1 VSGYDTG
8 YRKKVPGDLVF
19 RSADQIQSP
28 NQGKFGDRTWS
39 YEKSPNYS
47 TKSESNFFP
56 VEDEKSA
63 KVDQISGYVSKKEIC
78 VTFGDQGCS
87 CSKGITQQHHDFH
100 HSGI

>member
-8 YRKKVPGDLVF
+8 YRVKVLCDLVIGLSD
-19 RSADQIQSP
+19 RIKTP
-28 NQGKFGDRTWS
+28 NQCKFGDRTWR
-39 YEKSPNYS
+39 YEKSPNYF

-87 CSKGITQQHHDFH
+87 CSYLYFSVVPIAF
-100 HSGI
+100 